1 MKSNFITVGK
11 LSDVLNSYND
21 SLNAYRDN
29 PNDET
34 KTALENAKKAVYE
47 NISNRDYNRYIGGNK
62 WYTT

>member
-11 LSDVLNSYND
+11 LSDAINTYND
-21 SLNAYRDN
+21 SLNAYRVN
-29 PNDET
+29 PNNET

-62 WYTT
+62 